1 MKILVNKIRPG
12 TRNADLHHFLV
23 EKFFG
28 DKSVQGSVVYT
39 AQGVE
44 SDSRVVKDGCD
55 KVERRVYLSIS
66 QVVAGRRGRLSD
78 ISMYRGLL
86 SLSKLL
92 FESNDMI
99 HDLIFHFGGCI
110 GTSAG
115 FSTKLLLNPL
125 PQFFIFPSN
134 VAFALFF
141 IIHSIPFFKDPF
153 GPLFQSESGHL
164 S

>member
-1 MKILVNKIRPG
+1 MVG
-12 TRNADLHHFLV
+12 
-23 EKFFG
+23 
-28 DKSVQGSVVYT
+28 
-39 AQGVE
+39 
-44 SDSRVVKDGCD
+44 KDGLD
-55 KVERRVYLSIS
+55 KVERRGYLSIG
-66 QVVAGRRGRLSD
+66 QLMGGDPGWLAD
-78 ISMYRGLL
+78 ITVYRGLL

-92 FESNDMI
+92 FESNDI
-99 HDLIFHFGGCI
+99 IQKLIFHFGGCI